1 MDSGGTVI
9 VPSCS
14 LTLGRWPRAGS
25 PIQMERHDGHR
36 IHHGQNYFLGSNA
49 SSVITGGNPF
59 N

>member
-1 MDSGGTVI
+1 MGSGSTVMD
-9 VPSCS
+9 PSWA
-14 LTLGRWPRAGS
+14 LTMGRWPRAGS
-25 PIQMERHDGHR
+25 PIQLERHDGHR

>member
-9 VPSCS
+9 VLSCS